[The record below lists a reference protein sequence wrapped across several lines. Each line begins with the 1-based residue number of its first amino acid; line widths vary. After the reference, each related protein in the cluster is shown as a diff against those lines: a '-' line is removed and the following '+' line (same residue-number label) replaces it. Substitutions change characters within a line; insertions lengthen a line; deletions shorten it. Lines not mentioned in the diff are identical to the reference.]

1 MSFPDDRP
9 TARDSSVQLSV
20 IHFVDRE
27 LEKERGLTV
36 EKLERLRE
44 VILGRLAAMDEA
56 RHVADQQLNGHLS
69 DLNHKAEERAHNESQ
84 FQSREGFQQFFEDY
98 GKWRDSVNNTLS
110 QQAGRSASWVAIVGV
125 AFALLQIVLRFWK

>member
-1 MSFPDDRP
+1 MAFPDDRAKP
-9 TARDSSVQLSV
+9 DSSVQLSV

-27 LEKERGLTV
+27 QEKERGLTV

-44 VILGRLAAMDEA
+44 VLIARFDAMDKA
-56 RHVADQQLNGHLS
+56 HGVAYTELQRRLDM
-69 DLNHKAEERAHNESQ
+69 LNHAHEEMVRDKEH

-110 QQAGRSASWVAIVGV
+110 NQAGRTATWAIAIGIV
-125 AFALLQIVLRFWK
+125 FAILQILLRFWK